1 MKSKFLTALALF
13 SLLGMPMAISAVKPK
28 VVKMVNPVPLVEK
41 TFFQGAGGQWFSTL
55 LTAHSLYLVGT
66 SEPSSAPTQGEVI
79 AISPID
85 GSKQWDLP
93 LPTTTDAI
101 ATAATLDSAGN
112 IWVAGSTAP
121 APMSATPTPTPTPT
135 NALNPSGVSVD
146 PVPPVRPGLT
156 QITLWE
162 VGSTGSLLNTYSYD
176 AGFVVEPL
184 TVSFAKN
191 LFTIGGR
198 DFHVTASLTG
208 KFSKFVQASFV
219 QPKSTSTATFKDG
232 LYIWK
237 SFISKAPIA
246 GVTGWKPKVPTPVI
260 LKVGG
265 RTGTIYSAY
274 KISDPI
280 MKIDY
285 LSKLGVVVTTES
297 ANGYAVLLLK

>member
-1 MKSKFLTALALF
+1 
-13 SLLGMPMAISAVKPK
+13 
-28 VVKMVNPVPLVEK
+28 VEN

-55 LTAHSLYLVGT
+55 LTSHSLYLVGT

-79 AISPID
+79 AISPVD

-112 IWVAGSTAP
+112 IWVAGSTAQ
-121 APMSATPTPTPTPT
+121 APVAATPTPTPT

-146 PVPPVRPGLT
+146 PVPPMRPGLT
-156 QITLWE
+156 LITLWE
-162 VGSTGSLLNTYSYD
+162 VSPTGSLLNTYSYD

-184 TVSFAKN
+184 TLSFAKN
-191 LFTIGGR
+191 FFTIGGR
-198 DFHVTASLTG
+198 DFQVTASLTG

-219 QPKSTSTATFKDG
+219 QPKSTTTSTFKDG

-280 MKIDY
+280 VKIDY